1 MRCAE
6 QRRILKGLSMA
17 DYRARLMDSD
27 SGGEGIYDFVHRD
40 DLFDRPADEIV
51 EAFFQHA
58 DRTVF
63 SHHHASYELNGC
75 VKHKDQGVVAAMGT
89 LHLEGGGKELPF
101 TLIVGPKEKV

>member
-1 MRCAE
+1 
-6 QRRILKGLSMA
+6 
-17 DYRARLMDSD
+17 MDSD
-27 SGGEGIYDFVHRD
+27 SGGEGIYDFVHRE

-89 LHLEGGGKELPF
+89 LHLEGGGKDLPF
-101 TLIVGPKEKV
+101 TLIVGPREKV